1 MKRVFFAIPLL
12 AFALSSCKDSNE
24 NVAAEITFEFSSELK
39 DNSADVKVVPSDLE
53 QSYVTGAL
61 SDDEYAELGGTPE
74 AVAAYIDKALSS
86 DDMVISTGETVSEY
100 NDLLWQTE
108 YVLYAAPV
116 KDGAVVSTPSLGSF
130 KVFRDSVEVFVDSN
144 IPPTSMSD
152 NGRYIVGDYD
162 KNSYLYDVRRDVID
176 SESYVG
182 AELNDVSDNGI
193 AAGSYYGKPG
203 YFQDGVFNEIPLI
216 SGAMSGTVTG
226 VNPEG
231 TRFAGYCE
239 MEDGTFAPFIYENGS
254 VSVLEFPEDNIGEK
268 PVVSAAKGMGAN
280 GNVVG
285 YIASSEYLEL
295 GCYWHADNGYDLFVK
310 DEMVKDEETGSWNKI
325 IGGLLTYI
333 SPSGRYIA
341 SMWTEMVDGF
351 PGEDYPYVY
360 DTETGEFKMFDTA
373 AFVGYRVD
381 YVGNDGEIY
390 LSDAK
395 LGFSSMPFVAVYGNQ
410 APVTYKEYAKSKYG
424 VEIEDYAGSAM
435 SVSADGKTVLCG
447 RVDFNSGTYIAT
459 IHFLREE

>member
-1 MKRVFFAIPLL
+1 M
-12 AFALSSCKDSNE
+12 LSSCDNGNE

-116 KDGAVVSTPSLGSF
+116 KDGAVVSTPSLGLF
-130 KVFRDSVEVFVDSN
+130 KVFGDSVEVFVDSN

-176 SESYVG
+176 YGSYVG
-182 AELNDVSDNGI
+182 AELN
-193 AAGSYYGKPG
+193 
-203 YFQDGVFNEIPLI
+203 DGVFNEIPLI
-216 SGAMSGTVTG
+216 PGAMSGTVTG

-239 MEDGTFAPFIYENGS
+239 MEDGAFAPFIYENGS
-254 VSVLEFPEDNIGEK
+254 VSVLEFPE
-268 PVVSAAKGMGAN
+268 V
-280 GNVVG
+280 
-285 YIASSEYLEL
+285 
-295 GCYWHADNGYDLFVK
+295 
-310 DEMVKDEETGSWNKI
+310 
-325 IGGLLTYI
+325 
-333 SPSGRYIA
+333 
-341 SMWTEMVDGF
+341 
-351 PGEDYPYVY
+351 
-360 DTETGEFKMFDTA
+360 
-373 AFVGYRVD
+373 
-381 YVGNDGEIY
+381 
-390 LSDAK
+390 
-395 LGFSSMPFVAVYGNQ
+395 
-410 APVTYKEYAKSKYG
+410 
-424 VEIEDYAGSAM
+424 
-435 SVSADGKTVLCG
+435 
-447 RVDFNSGTYIAT
+447 
-459 IHFLREE
+459 